1 MSTPSV
7 NVYARGSQKPVA
19 QYSNCLLPANIVDKV
34 NVLTQD
40 MISQPNTRYIVKWDY
55 DLRGRTIRIP
65 DNCMLSFE
73 GGSFYNGTVF
83 INGADIF
90 PNYDSLAGAQN
101 MVVTGYP
108 KAGVSRWDYNNEKPL
123 WSTGEKW
130 VNALGGDV
138 ETD

>member
-1 MSTPSV
+1 MDSV
-7 NVYARGSQKPVA
+7 NVYARGHQKPVST
-19 QYSNCLLPANIVDKV
+19 YGNVILPANVIDKR

-40 MISQPNTRYIVKWDY
+40 MISTENTRYIIKWDY
-55 DLRGRTIRIP
+55 DLQGASIEIP
-65 DNCMLSFE
+65 CNCMLSFE
-73 GGSFYNGTVF
+73 GGSFYNGTVN

-90 PNYDSLAGAQN
+90 PNYDALAGTQN
-101 MVVTGYP
+101 MIVTGYP
-108 KAGVSRWDYNNEKPL
+108 KAGVSRWDYENEKPL